1 MVSVENIL
9 AAYEAANIAIAK
21 FRGNIRATTIEMQEK
36 YGVFVNPAA
45 YETTIKLKGAL
56 AHELGHCE
64 TGATHAVYSPYDLIE
79 KHEHWANK
87 SAWFRWMPPEKF
99 QEAFQTGHTEV
110 WEVAEWFAMP
120 EDMVR
125 DAWKY
130 YKDNG
135 LL

>member
-9 AAYEAANIAIAK
+9 DAYEVADIAITE
-21 FRGNIRATTIEMQEK
+21 FRGNINATTIEIKDK
-36 YGVFVNPAA
+36 YGVFVNPDE
-45 YETTIKLKGAL
+45 YETTTKLKGAL
-56 AHELGHCE
+56 THELGHCE

-79 KHEHWANK
+79 KHEHRANK